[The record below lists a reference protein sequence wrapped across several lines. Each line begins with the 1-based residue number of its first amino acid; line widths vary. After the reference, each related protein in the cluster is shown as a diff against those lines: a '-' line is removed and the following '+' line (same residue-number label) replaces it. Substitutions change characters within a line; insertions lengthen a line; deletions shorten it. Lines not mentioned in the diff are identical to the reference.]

1 MVIIVE
7 KQANQIKK
15 LGVFGEKNAFCGS
28 FYAYQGIFSGKFLCY
43 LNDYFY
49 FCRYKST
56 L

>member
-28 FYAYQGIFSGKFLCY
+28 FLRILGYIFGKIPLLFE
-43 LNDYFY
+43 
-49 FCRYKST
+49 
-56 L
+56 